1 MTQPTNTFD
10 TYDAVGNRE
19 DLQDKIYMVSPEKTP
34 VMSAGRR
41 FKATAKFHEWQRDSL
56 ATPNKDNAVIEGDD
70 RTGTAL
76 TPTDRVGNYAQLFD
90 KVAVVTSSQK
100 KSNSAG
106 RSDEMKYQI
115 ATKAIPELKRDI
127 EAMLISN
134 NAAVAGNST
143 TARKSAGIGT
153 MVYTNASHGTGTPN
167 GSTTAHTSGAATTAP
182 VVCGTLRAF
191 AESQIKTVMQ
201 GIYTNSG
208 EMPSFVS
215 LTPSHKSGFSA
226 FTGIATSR
234 YQVGKGKG
242 EQTRIIG
249 GADIYVSDFGELTI
263 VPNYVQATASPNTV
277 LILNPEHYGV
287 AYFQDFATEPLAK
300 TGHTDKEM
308 VKAEVLA
315 VVTSQTAQGKV
326 ADLTA

>member
-1 MTQPTNTFD
+1 MAQPTNTFD

-56 ATPNKDNAVIEGDD
+56 ATPNKDNAVIEGDE
-70 RTGTAL
+70 RSGTAL
-76 TPTDRVGNYAQLFD
+76 TPTERVGNYAQLFD
-90 KVAVVTSSQK
+90 KVAVVTSSQR

-115 ATKAIPELKRDI
+115 AMKAIPELKRDI
-127 EAMLISN
+127 EAMLTSN
-134 NAAVAGNST
+134 NAAVAGNSS
-143 TARKSAGIGT
+143 TARKSGGIGT
-153 MVYTNASHGTGTPN
+153 MIYTNTSHGAG
-167 GSTTAHTSGAATTAP
+167 GSTATHSSGAPTTAP
-182 VVCGTLRAF
+182 TAGTARAF
-191 AESQIKTVMQ
+191 AEAQLKTVMQ
-201 GIYTNSG
+201 SIYTNSG
-208 EMPSFVS
+208 EMPSMVS
-215 LTPSHKSGFSA
+215 LTPSHKAGFSA
-226 FTGIATSR
+226 FTGIA
-234 YQVGKGKG
+234 
-242 EQTRIIG
+242 QTRRETGKKQAVIIG
-249 GADIYVSDFGELTI
+249 GADVYVSDFGDLTI
-263 VPNYVQATASPNTV
+263 VPNYVQATSSPNTV

-287 AYFQDFATEPLAK
+287 AFFQDFKTEPLAK

-308 VKAEVLA
+308 VSAEVIA